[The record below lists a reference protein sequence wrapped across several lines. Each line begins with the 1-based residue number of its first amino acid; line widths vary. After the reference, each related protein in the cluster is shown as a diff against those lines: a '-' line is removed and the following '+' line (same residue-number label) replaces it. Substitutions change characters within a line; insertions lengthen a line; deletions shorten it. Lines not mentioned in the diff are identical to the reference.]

1 MIDRAIAYAGK
12 RVDGIE
18 VTVIGVSIS
27 TSRFALNSMTQN
39 QAPVRVSISARVL
52 VDGRQARLETDN
64 ISVKG
69 IYAVV
74 DNAISVAKLLEKDQE
89 LLPLPDRRKVS
100 DYRKVKRFSQ
110 DTAAMSP
117 KSRAA
122 KIKVITDEALK
133 NNLQASGV
141 FASGSWTLAIGNSSG
156 VFAYHDQSIA
166 ECSVT
171 METETSSGW
180 GKANAVKTELI
191 DPKVLTEEA
200 IRSALES
207 TEPIEIPPGKYTV
220 ILPPSAVLDLV
231 TFLWYDFAATSHKD
245 KLSSLVGKVGKK
257 VFGKNITV
265 RDDFSHPLQ
274 AGPPFDGEGM
284 PRQVV
289 TLIENGVVKNLVYG
303 RRSAK
308 HFKVESTGHGL
319 AEPSPMGEI
328 PTNIVLEGGNSSLA
342 EMVATTD
349 YGVLLS
355 RVWYV
360 RTVDPTSVLLTGMT
374 RDGTFLIENG
384 KIVKGVKNLRFNV
397 SVIELL
403 NNVLALGP
411 AVRAAGEE
419 GDPNVVPAMK
429 VANFHFTSTT
439 KF

>member
-1 MIDRAIAYAGK
+1 
-12 RVDGIE
+12 
-18 VTVIGVSIS
+18 
-27 TSRFALNSMTQN
+27 
-39 QAPVRVSISARVL
+39 
-52 VDGRQARLETDN
+52 
-64 ISVKG
+64 
-69 IYAVV
+69 
-74 DNAISVAKLLEKDQE
+74 
-89 LLPLPDRRKVS
+89 
-100 DYRKVKRFSQ
+100 
-110 DTAAMSP
+110 
-117 KSRAA
+117 
-122 KIKVITDEALK
+122 
-133 NNLQASGV
+133 
-141 FASGSWTLAIGNSSG
+141 
-156 VFAYHDQSIA
+156 
-166 ECSVT
+166 
-171 METETSSGW
+171 
-180 GKANAVKTELI
+180 
-191 DPKVLTEEA
+191 
-200 IRSALES
+200 
-207 TEPIEIPPGKYTV
+207 V

-231 TFLWYDFAATSHKD
+231 AFLWYDFAATSHKD
-245 KLSSLVGKVGKK
+245 KLSSLVGKVGQK

-284 PRQVV
+284 PRQAVN
-289 TLIENGVVKNLVYG
+289 LIEKGVVKNLVYG

-360 RTVDPTSVLLTGMT
+360 RVVDPTSVLLTGMT